1 MVLIEISVVSTV
13 IENMV
18 TTDAAIQ
25 TALRAAGDITNVYHA
40 QVIPISNTKSRVFIV
55 YDHSE

>member
-1 MVLIEISVVSTV
+1 MVLITISVVSTV

-25 TALRAAGDITNVYHA
+25 AALRATGDITNVYHA
-40 QVIPISNTKSRVFIV
+40 SVIPISNTKSRVFIV
-55 YDHSE
+55 YDHSG